1 MTKRLALLALLA
13 LTACPP
19 KFASLPKPTVSQYF
33 VLAKDH
39 VRIEK
44 RGLGYTWAEGL
55 RAGTYTLAAEDDA
68 GLYFLGEGKSV
79 VVMSNDVAD
88 TYVKTGQIQGGQKG
102 GLWLPKPG
110 VEKDPRVWFE
120 AAPPARGDEP
130 GAMWQALGAGEVR
143 FIGYGSEKDFV
154 SKIQIVTK

>member
-1 MTKRLALLALLA
+1 M
-13 LTACPP
+13 TACPP
-19 KFASLPKPTVSQYF
+19 KFASLPKPTQNQYF

-55 RAGTYTLAAEDDA
+55 RAGIYTLAAEDDS

-79 VVMSNDVAD
+79 VYMSNEPAD
-88 TYVKTGQIQGGQKG
+88 RYVKTGEIQGGQKG
-102 GLWLPKPG
+102 GLWLPKRG
-110 VEKDPRVWFE
+110 VDEAPRIWFE
-120 AAPPARGDEP
+120 AAAPTQDGP
-130 GAMWQALGAGEVR
+130 GAMWAAIGAGEVR

-154 SKIQIVTK
+154 SKIQIITK